1 MFIPQIE
8 KSNPQDGEVS
18 SLVTM
23 ASAAGWY
30 VGHVYYDAEM
40 KGWLP
45 FDRQS
50 HYFATREE
58 ADRYRASFAAE

>member
-1 MFIPQIE
+1 MFIPQPD
-8 KSNPQDGEVS
+8 KKNPQDGEVS
-18 SLVTM
+18 DLVTM

-30 VGHVYYDAEM
+30 VGRVQYQTEM
-40 KGWLP
+40 GEGWLP

-58 ADRYRASFAAE
+58 ADRYRASFAE